1 MYNEIGNRLYELR
14 MKHGLSG
21 VKAAVKIGVPLSKW
35 YRWENGETCLTSY
48 YIILICKKFGV
59 SADWL
64 LGLDG
69 SAGEADAETD

>member
-1 MYNEIGNRLYELR
+1 MYNEIGNRLHELR

-21 VKAAVKIGVPLSKW
+21 AKAAARIGTSPSMW
-35 YRWENGETCLTSY
+35 YRLENGEYCLTSY

-69 SAGEADAETD
+69 SADEAD